1 MFDHSA
7 RIKTFIGKAL
17 IVKKGYSRLLR
28 PALPNVPHPC
38 GNLVNIYNAAY
49 EPVKLALW
57 ALVRK
62 VITLHIDLIENN
74 YTYINLLCSNFPD
87 EALNGSNIYFNWY
100 NFRGEIV
107 DTTFTTARGHD
118 TKPVLAFSKKL
129 YANKG
134 CISKDLPANL
144 KDKDVDLTT
153 IVRRK
158 ITVVCVG
165 GGNHITKKID
175 Y

>member
-38 GNLVNIYNAAY
+38 GNLVNIYNA
-49 EPVKLALW
+49 V
-57 ALVRK
+57 
-62 VITLHIDLIENN
+62 
-74 YTYINLLCSNFPD
+74 PD